1 MIVNRRTFNVKQGCE
16 QELVAL
22 VLEEIVA
29 TSEDGSYTGTTRV
42 YRSSIGAFDQLAVEW
57 EYENLAEYEK
67 GWAAWWER
75 PTTAAFMQKFLELT
89 KEGGTNEI
97 WELAEP

>member
-42 YRSSIGAFDQLAVEW
+42 YRSSIGTFNQLAVEW
-57 EYENLAEYEK
+57 EYEDLAEYERV
-67 GWAAWWER
+67 GRVVGEADDGRIHAR
-75 PTTAAFMQKFLELT
+75 VP
-89 KEGGTNEI
+89 
-97 WELAEP
+97 